1 MENVFEE
8 EKEFLSCLD
17 TFSGISVRDDYSYE
31 TLKKYTKNEIDV
43 VCDPTL
49 LMDKSFYENFIT
61 QKVHQQFLLVYW
73 FGIIPNSVM
82 RQIQEIARSKNL
94 KIVSFGES
102 LRDADT
108 KLEFDPFLFVS
119 YYSKAIM

>member
-8 EKEFLSCLD
+8 EKEFLNCLD

-49 LMDKSFYENFIT
+49 LMDKFFYENFIT
-61 QKVHQQFLLVYW
+61 AK
-73 FGIIPNSVM
+73 GAST
-82 RQIQEIARSKNL
+82 
-94 KIVSFGES
+94 VSFS
-102 LRDADT
+102 VLVWNNSQ
-108 KLEFDPFLFVS
+108 FS
-119 YYSKAIM
+119 YATNTRNRKE

>member
-1 MENVFEE
+1 
-8 EKEFLSCLD
+8 
-17 TFSGISVRDDYSYE
+17 
-31 TLKKYTKNEIDV
+31 
-43 VCDPTL
+43 
-49 LMDKSFYENFIT
+49 MDKSFYENFIT